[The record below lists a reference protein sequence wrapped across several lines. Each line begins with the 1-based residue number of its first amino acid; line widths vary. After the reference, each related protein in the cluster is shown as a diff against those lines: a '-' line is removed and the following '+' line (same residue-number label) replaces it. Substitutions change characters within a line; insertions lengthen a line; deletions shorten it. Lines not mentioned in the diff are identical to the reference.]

1 MEQETKK
8 RNKLSFWI
16 GLVIVVMAVIF
27 ILTREE
33 EFRMWPI
40 PFGIMGMVFIATS
53 GYRLMK

>member
-1 MEQETKK
+1 
-8 RNKLSFWI
+8 
-16 GLVIVVMAVIF
+16 MAVIL

-40 PFGIMGMVFIATS
+40 PFGIMGMVFIATL